1 MDWTVERLQLS
12 SFESVGRIFATLLS
26 DFAPVQKVIIDRG
39 VLTDRFMAPQVPSNA
54 GVGGVSFVDQASTV
68 AQPADIDNGQPFPVS
83 GWINVGWFRC
93 NAGGPYGANCAG
105 LRTNVTLNGG
115 GSSDPDGKPLTYT
128 WTGPFLGGT
137 ATGAMPTVQFNGS
150 GTFPITLTVDN
161 GSIHTSCKSSVTL
174 RPAAVFELGGG
185 NVNVTGTAGG
195 VNGDVCVGPSGS
207 LDVTGAQFVTGS
219 IHLAPGDPFTKSGT
233 GTIGPVLRNQ
243 DLSPEIAPTLAAASE
258 LAALP
263 CTQTFATLKTS
274 TAIVGNGGQNVI
286 CVGDVM
292 LSGSSTVVLSGGATD
307 TFVVNISGKLKLT
320 DSARIIAS
328 GVAPSAI
335 IYDVVGTGQQVV
347 LSSRTSSPC
356 CSASLDG
363 TLLAVGRAVSFGAG
377 LVNGEIIGAQSIGL
391 GGGSSVH

>member
-1 MDWTVERLQLS
+1 Q
-12 SFESVGRIFATLLS
+12 
-26 DFAPVQKVIIDRG
+26 
-39 VLTDRFMAPQVPSNA
+39 
-54 GVGGVSFVDQASTV
+54 
-68 AQPADIDNGQPFPVS
+68 
-83 GWINVGWFRC
+83 
-93 NAGGPYGANCAG
+93 
-105 LRTNVTLNGG
+105 
-115 GSSDPDGKPLTYT
+115 
-128 WTGPFLGGT
+128 
-137 ATGAMPTVQFNGS
+137 
-150 GTFPITLTVDN
+150 
-161 GSIHTSCKSSVTL
+161 SSVTI
-174 RPAAVFELGGG
+174 RPAAVLQLGGG
-185 NVNVTGTAGG
+185 NVNVTGSAGG

-207 LDVTGAQFVTGS
+207 LNVTGAQFVTGG

-243 DLSPEIAPTLAAASE
+243 DLSPEIAPTLAAARQ

-274 TAIVGNGGQNVI
+274 RVIVGNGGQNVI

-391 GGGSSVH
+391 GGGASVHRGAGIPEGSGPGRQPPARAEVHLVTRCARLP